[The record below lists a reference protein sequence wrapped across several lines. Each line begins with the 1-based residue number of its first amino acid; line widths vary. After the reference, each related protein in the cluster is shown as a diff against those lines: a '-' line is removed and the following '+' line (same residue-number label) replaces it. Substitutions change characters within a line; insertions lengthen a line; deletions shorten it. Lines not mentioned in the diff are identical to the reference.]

1 MHKSTSSR
9 RPNIGRTPL
18 IACLVAGV
26 IAAGGLALTGTGVYG
41 SPAAPAG
48 SDTSVATS
56 RAAGRWQQTPVPVA
70 KGDLTAVAAL
80 SGTQAWAVGYR
91 LKSATEPEALAL
103 RWNGTAWARESTLP
117 SDTFPQALAVRSPR
131 DIWAVGATAAH
142 WDGRSWTTRNLDRDP
157 AGPVLPDAVATT
169 SDGKVW
175 TAGRAVQES
184 AKNAVPAIQ
193 TWDGSA
199 WRRQVLPK
207 VGKGELTGLA
217 ALAPDDIWAAG
228 TSFGTGTTDQTALLL
243 HWDGTSWKR
252 VAAPAGRSGEDRW
265 ASGITALA
273 PHDIWA
279 VGGATSGG
287 VERPYAAHWD
297 GTKWTDAT
305 TPDIADGRL
314 RAVGRSGDGTL
325 WAVGGKGAVS
335 VALRWDSRRHCWE
348 KTADPRVVVRGFST
362 VPHSADL
369 WTVGIAKRGDLVPTV
384 TRFTGRTG

>member
-48 SDTSVATS
+48 SDISVATS

-91 LKSATEPEALAL
+91 LTSATEPEALAL

-131 DIWAVGATAAH
+131 DIWAVGTTAAH

-175 TAGRAVQES
+175 AAGRAVQES

-217 ALAPDDIWAAG
+217 ALAPD
-228 TSFGTGTTDQTALLL
+228 
-243 HWDGTSWKR
+243 
-252 VAAPAGRSGEDRW
+252 
-265 ASGITALA
+265 
-273 PHDIWA
+273 DIWA

-384 TRFTGRTG
+384 TRFTGRKG